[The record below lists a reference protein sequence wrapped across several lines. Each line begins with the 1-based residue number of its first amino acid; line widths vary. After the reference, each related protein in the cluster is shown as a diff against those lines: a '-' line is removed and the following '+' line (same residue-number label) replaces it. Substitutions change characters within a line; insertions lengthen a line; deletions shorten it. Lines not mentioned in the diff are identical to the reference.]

1 MAKNNVHAILM
12 ELSPYGCV
20 LFDLVEKQKLSS
32 KELIDVIYSEKPLP
46 ASLLDI
52 LNSIN
57 KEILEKKLE
66 KQYTKK
72 ICLESFLERHKNRYS
87 HLQTIRDIALTK
99 ELANEIIKEKAYREA
114 LRLFYLK
121 KVLLTDEW
129 YMDYDIEIMM
139 EALSKLQEKCDDAL
153 MKNINQHYI
162 TTITE

>member
-1 MAKNNVHAILM
+1 MAKNNVYSLLN
-12 ELSPYGCV
+12 ELSSYGCV
-20 LFDLVEKQKLSS
+20 LFDLAQKKKLSS
-32 KELIDVIYSEKPLP
+32 KELIDVIYSEEPLE

-52 LNSIN
+52 LNSTN
-57 KEILEKKLE
+57 KEKIEKKLE

-72 ICLESFLERHKNRYS
+72 ICLESFLERHKNRYN
-87 HLQTIRDIALTK
+87 HLQAIRDIALTK

-129 YMDYDIEIMM
+129 YMDYDIEIILG
-139 EALSKLQEKCDDAL
+139 ALSKLQEKCDDAL